1 MAESN
6 ATLLGL
12 AAQERRRIGGRR
24 QALAVLRWRQALAR
38 GGAHGRPTPA
48 QLAAAERIEAGW

>member
-12 AAQERRRIGGRR
+12 AAQERRRLGGRR
-24 QALAVLRWRQALAR
+24 QALAVLRWRQTLPK
-38 GGAHGRPTPA
+38 GGAHGRPTPV
-48 QLAAAERIEAGW
+48 QMAAADRIEATW